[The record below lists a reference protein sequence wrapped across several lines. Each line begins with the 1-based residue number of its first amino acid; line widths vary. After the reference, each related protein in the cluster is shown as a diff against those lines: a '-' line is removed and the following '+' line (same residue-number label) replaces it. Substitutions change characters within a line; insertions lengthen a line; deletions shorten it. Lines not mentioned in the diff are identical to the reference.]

1 MVCRGSKLLNA
12 FQTIKQKIHY
22 SFLVRSCLNLNI
34 SQKIFSILLLSFFA
48 LNLTFCNYFPPSTI
62 AREGILIFPKTWKG
76 EAVYLKGEWLALNGI
91 RDYEDFL
98 DKPEE
103 VFLISIP
110 STGEA
115 FAGKENRK
123 TVTLLLHVE
132 LPSEIPINEVN
143 SILTRKVWTAHKI
156 LINGHTVMENGR
168 VGDSPA
174 THIPRVKPKMG
185 TFLYT
190 KGFDI
195 VIQISNFSYI
205 NQGMIEAPI
214 FGNTPQVSALFYG
227 KKFHDIIF
235 MLVVGLFFIV
245 NIGIFLSNT
254 KDKSSLIYSFLLAN
268 TFFLIP
274 VTASSDRLLL
284 DLLPSTPYSVLV
296 RIEFLAALCLVPLYM
311 TFLSSLFPE
320 ELNPKWVKTSFKIK
334 IILIIFSMIDLQ
346 MMFKL
351 FFVFLAGD
359 IAITVY
365 SYYIMVL
372 AVKNDRANSRLML
385 TGFIVVT
392 FCFLND
398 VFFEF
403 GFINSIQIALYGIVF
418 MFLTH
423 STALVFRL
431 RKTNMENEEYAI
443 NLQKSKED
451 LELRVEER
459 TRAYRDA
466 MEQVKDT
473 NKLKDRFLS
482 IVSHDIRSPL
492 SGVSGSIGLLLAD
505 KDMDAKDQNEIL
517 ANSKKSI
524 DGLILMTSDIL
535 NYAKSQTIRIMP
547 SYEIIQIQ
555 KLVEIN
561 INKLKG
567 LILEKKIIIDVDGDN
582 NLQAK
587 VDLNL
592 LGIVLTNLIS
602 NSIKYTQKG
611 GKISLSYGKEK
622 NKIFIKI
629 KDNGIG
635 ISSDR
640 LNSVFDYELNRSTE
654 GTNGEK
660 GTGFGLPFS
669 KEIIDSLNAEIF
681 VESKLGEGTNFSI
694 FLPDTK
700 TNILILDDN
709 PDYREKM
716 KERLS
721 SISLDSLLIEKE
733 EAESALDQL
742 AKLDVQYIFSDY
754 QMPGMNGLEFA
765 YHVRDRFPEKKIIIS
780 IVTSWSQRESLIF
793 KELEEKAKSIG
804 VDYILPKDQLEE
816 DYEKILKG
824 ILI

>member
-1 MVCRGSKLLNA
+1 MLMLMNDFSL
-12 FQTIKQKIHY
+12 IKRIR
-22 SFLVRSCLNLNI
+22 LPLNI
-34 SQKIFSILLLSFFA
+34 SSRLTTILLFFFLVINLSS
-48 LNLTFCNYFPPSTI
+48 CNYFPPSLN
-62 AREGILIFPKTWKG
+62 AREGILIFPKTWQG

-103 VFLISIP
+103 VFLITIP
-110 STGEA
+110 STGEK

-132 LPSEIPINEVN
+132 LPSEIPIYEVN
-143 SILTRKVWTAHKI
+143 SLLTRKVWTAHKI
-156 LINGHTVMENGR
+156 LINGHLVMENGR
-168 VGDSPA
+168 VGDSPN

-205 NQGMIEAPI
+205 KQGMIEAPI

-235 MLVVGLFFIV
+235 MLIVGLFFTI
-245 NIGIFLSNT
+245 NIGMYLSNT
-254 KDKSSLIYSFLLAN
+254 KDKSSLIYSVLLIN
-268 TFFLIP
+268 TFFLVP

-284 DLLPSTPYSVLV
+284 DMFPSIPYSILV
-296 RIEFLAALCLVPLYM
+296 RLEFITALCLVPLYM
-311 TFLSSLFPE
+311 TFLSYLFPE
-320 ELNPKWVKTSFKIK
+320 ELSRKWVNRYFVFKTIVILLS
-334 IILIIFSMIDLQ
+334 IINMQI
-346 MMFKL
+346 MFNS
-351 FFVFLAGD
+351 FFVFLAID
-359 IAITVY
+359 ITITAY
-365 SYYIMVL
+365 SYYIMYL
-372 AVKNDRANSRLML
+372 AVKRERSNSRLML

-392 FCFLND
+392 ICFIND
-398 VFFEF
+398 VLFEF

-418 MFLTH
+418 MFMTH

-431 RKTNMENEEYAI
+431 RKTNMENEEYAF

-492 SGVSGSIGLLLAD
+492 SGVSGSIGLLLDD
-505 KDMDAKDQNEIL
+505 KDMDATDQNEIL
-517 ANSKKSI
+517 SNSKKSI

-547 SYEIIQIQ
+547 SYEIVSIQ

-561 INKLKG
+561 INKLSG
-567 LILEKKIIIDVDGDN
+567 LILEKKLIIDAIGDN
-582 NLQAK
+582 NLQVK
-587 VDLNL
+587 IDLNL
-592 LGIVLTNLIS
+592 IGIVLTNLIS

-611 GKISLSYGKEK
+611 GKISLSYGKEN

-629 KDNGIG
+629 ADNGLG

-640 LNSVFDYELNRSTE
+640 LNSIFDYELNRSTE

-660 GTGFGLPFS
+660 GTGFGLPFC
-669 KEIIDSLNAEIF
+669 KEISDSLGAELQ
-681 VESKLGEGTNFSI
+681 VESKLGEGSFFKI
-694 FLPDTK
+694 LFPDTVR
-700 TNILILDDN
+700 NILILDDN
-709 PDYREKM
+709 PNYREKM
-716 KERLS
+716 KERLF
-721 SISLDSLLIEKE
+721 SIAPDSLLIEKE
-733 EAESALDQL
+733 EGESAIDQI
-742 AKLDVQYIFSDY
+742 AKLEIQYIFTDY

-765 YHVRDRFPEKKIIIS
+765 YQVRNKFPERKITIS
-780 IVTSWSQRESLIF
+780 IVTSWSQRESHVF

-804 VDYILPKDQLEE
+804 VDFILPKDQLDEE
-816 DYEKILKG
+816 YESILKK
-824 ILI
+824 III

>member
-1 MVCRGSKLLNA
+1 MACCGSHFYRA
-12 FQTIKQKIHY
+12 FNMLMLMNDFSLIKRIR
-22 SFLVRSCLNLNI
+22 LPLNI
-34 SQKIFSILLLSFFA
+34 SSRLTTILLFFFLVINLSS
-48 LNLTFCNYFPPSTI
+48 CNYFPPSLN
-62 AREGILIFPKTWKG
+62 AREGILIFPKTWQG

-103 VFLISIP
+103 VFLITIP
-110 STGEA
+110 STGEK

-132 LPSEIPINEVN
+132 LPSEIPIYEVN
-143 SILTRKVWTAHKI
+143 SLLTRKVWTAHKI
-156 LINGHTVMENGR
+156 LINGHLVMENGR
-168 VGDSPA
+168 VGDSPN

-205 NQGMIEAPI
+205 KQGMIEAPI

-235 MLVVGLFFIV
+235 MLIVGLFFTI
-245 NIGIFLSNT
+245 NIGMYLSNT
-254 KDKSSLIYSFLLAN
+254 KDKSSLIYSVLLIN
-268 TFFLIP
+268 TFFLVP

-284 DLLPSTPYSVLV
+284 DMFPSIPYSILV
-296 RIEFLAALCLVPLYM
+296 RLEFITALCLVPLYM
-311 TFLSSLFPE
+311 TFLSYLFPE
-320 ELNPKWVKTSFKIK
+320 ELSRKWVNRYFVFKTIVILLS
-334 IILIIFSMIDLQ
+334 IINMQI
-346 MMFKL
+346 MFNS
-351 FFVFLAGD
+351 FFVFLAID
-359 IAITVY
+359 ITITAY
-365 SYYIMVL
+365 SYYIMYL
-372 AVKNDRANSRLML
+372 AVKRERSNSRLML

-392 FCFLND
+392 ICFIND
-398 VFFEF
+398 VLFEF

-418 MFLTH
+418 MFMTH

-431 RKTNMENEEYAI
+431 RKTNMENEEYAF

-492 SGVSGSIGLLLAD
+492 SGVSGSIGLLLDD
-505 KDMDAKDQNEIL
+505 KDMDATDQNEIL
-517 ANSKKSI
+517 SNSKKSI

-547 SYEIIQIQ
+547 SYEIVSIQ

-561 INKLKG
+561 INKLSG
-567 LILEKKIIIDVDGDN
+567 LILEKKLIIDAIGDN
-582 NLQAK
+582 NLQVK
-587 VDLNL
+587 IDLNL
-592 LGIVLTNLIS
+592 IGIVLTNLIS

-611 GKISLSYGKEK
+611 GKISLSYGKEN

-629 KDNGIG
+629 ADNGLG

-640 LNSVFDYELNRSTE
+640 LNSIFDYELNRSTE

-660 GTGFGLPFS
+660 GTGFGLPFC
-669 KEIIDSLNAEIF
+669 KEISDSLGAELQ
-681 VESKLGEGTNFSI
+681 VESKLGEGSFFKI
-694 FLPDTK
+694 LFPDTVR
-700 TNILILDDN
+700 NILILDDN
-709 PDYREKM
+709 PNYREKM
-716 KERLS
+716 KERLF
-721 SISLDSLLIEKE
+721 SIAPDSLLIEKE
-733 EAESALDQL
+733 EGESAIDQI
-742 AKLDVQYIFSDY
+742 AKLEIQYIFTDY

-765 YHVRDRFPEKKIIIS
+765 YQVRNKFPERKITIS
-780 IVTSWSQRESLIF
+780 IVTSWSQRESHVF

-804 VDYILPKDQLEE
+804 VDFILPKDQLDEE
-816 DYEKILKG
+816 YESILKK
-824 ILI
+824 III

>member
-1 MVCRGSKLLNA
+1 MLMLMNDFSL
-12 FQTIKQKIHY
+12 IKRIR
-22 SFLVRSCLNLNI
+22 LPLNI
-34 SQKIFSILLLSFFA
+34 SSRLTTILLFFFLVINLSS
-48 LNLTFCNYFPPSTI
+48 CNYFPPSLN
-62 AREGILIFPKTWKG
+62 AREGILIFPKTWQG

-103 VFLISIP
+103 VFLITIP
-110 STGEA
+110 STGEK

-132 LPSEIPINEVN
+132 LPSEIPIYEVN
-143 SILTRKVWTAHKI
+143 SLLTRKVWTAHKI
-156 LINGHTVMENGR
+156 LINGHLVMENGR
-168 VGDSPA
+168 VGDSPN

-205 NQGMIEAPI
+205 KQGMIEAPI

-235 MLVVGLFFIV
+235 MLIVGLFFTI
-245 NIGIFLSNT
+245 NIGMYLSNT
-254 KDKSSLIYSFLLAN
+254 KDKSSLIYSVLLIN
-268 TFFLIP
+268 TFFLVP

-284 DLLPSTPYSVLV
+284 DMFPSIPYSILV
-296 RIEFLAALCLVPLYM
+296 RLEFITALCLVPLYM
-311 TFLSSLFPE
+311 TFLSYLFPE
-320 ELNPKWVKTSFKIK
+320 ELSRKWVNRYFVFKTIVILLS
-334 IILIIFSMIDLQ
+334 IINMQI
-346 MMFKL
+346 MFNS
-351 FFVFLAGD
+351 FFVFLAID
-359 IAITVY
+359 ITITAY
-365 SYYIMVL
+365 SYYIMYL
-372 AVKNDRANSRLML
+372 AVKRERSNSRLML

-392 FCFLND
+392 ICFIND
-398 VFFEF
+398 VLFEF

-418 MFLTH
+418 MFMTH

-431 RKTNMENEEYAI
+431 RKTNMENEEYAF

-492 SGVSGSIGLLLAD
+492 SGVSGSIGLLLDD
-505 KDMDAKDQNEIL
+505 KDMDATDQNEIL
-517 ANSKKSI
+517 SNSKKSI

-547 SYEIIQIQ
+547 SYEIVSIQ

-561 INKLKG
+561 INKLSG
-567 LILEKKIIIDVDGDN
+567 LILEKKLIIDAIGDN
-582 NLQAK
+582 NLQVK
-587 VDLNL
+587 IDLNL
-592 LGIVLTNLIS
+592 IGIVLTNLIS

-611 GKISLSYGKEK
+611 GKISLSYGKEN

-629 KDNGIG
+629 ADNGLG

-640 LNSVFDYELNRSTE
+640 LNSIFDYELNRSTE

-660 GTGFGLPFS
+660 GTGFGLPFC
-669 KEIIDSLNAEIF
+669 KEISDSLGAELQ
-681 VESKLGEGTNFSI
+681 VESKLGEGSFFKI
-694 FLPDTK
+694 LFPDTVR
-700 TNILILDDN
+700 NILILDDN
-709 PDYREKM
+709 PNYREKM
-716 KERLS
+716 KERLF
-721 SISLDSLLIEKE
+721 SIAPDSLLIEKE
-733 EAESALDQL
+733 EGESALDQI
-742 AKLDVQYIFSDY
+742 AKLEIQYIFTDY

-765 YHVRDRFPEKKIIIS
+765 YQVRNKFPERKITIS
-780 IVTSWSQRESLIF
+780 IVTSWSQRESHVF

-804 VDYILPKDQLEE
+804 VDFILPKDQLDEE
-816 DYEKILKG
+816 YESILKK
-824 ILI
+824 III